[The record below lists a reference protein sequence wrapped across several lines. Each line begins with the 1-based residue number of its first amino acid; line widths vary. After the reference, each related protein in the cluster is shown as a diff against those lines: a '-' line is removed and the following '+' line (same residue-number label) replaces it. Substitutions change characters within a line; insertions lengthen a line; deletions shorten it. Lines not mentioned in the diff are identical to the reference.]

1 MYLASL
7 VEDNPTEI
15 SLLKPKANGETKP
28 KHKHKLKKGKKIQ
41 TFDISSKLKLT
52 RYLKPIK
59 PSNYS

>member
-28 KHKHKLKKGKKIQ
+28 KHKHKLKKGKKYKLLTSQ
-41 TFDISSKLKLT
+41 ASS
-52 RYLKPIK
+52 
-59 PSNYS
+59 N